1 MKKYLLLFITLLLFI
16 ACKTGKDYQ
25 RPELDLPESFYVGK
39 ENDTLASVDNIVVPD
54 SIFTGSLKWKEFF
67 KDSLLI
73 SFIDTAIAHNLSLK
87 KASYDIMIEME
98 GLRQAKLNRL
108 PTVSGQAG
116 YIREY
121 FSENYYSSPASKYY
135 TDEKAPSSLYTQ
147 KVQHFARV
155 GASWEIDIWGK
166 MGRQREL
173 ALAEYYETEES
184 RKALQTYLV
193 AEIAASYYKLLM
205 LKSQLGIAKSNLEL
219 NNNTL
224 EILKLQYDAGEIT
237 SLAVQQVQLQ
247 KLKAETFIPQIEK
260 EYLQEEVYLN
270 SLLGRFPE
278 SINIDF
284 WIEEIQPE
292 TLYGAGIPL
301 ELLNNRPDIAASEYV
316 LMAAYARAGIAQA
329 MKYPSVTLNASV
341 GLDAMF
347 FQDMFNPLNS
357 GLLWLS
363 GSILQPI
370 FQQGKLRAN
379 HNISLLQ
386 IEKAQLDF
394 QQKMITAVGEVSNA
408 LIAVEKLKEE
418 YRIGSER
425 LEIAQQSVRSALLLF
440 KSGLANYL
448 EVLTAQ
454 SNALDSE
461 LNLANVKMKILM
473 ANVELY
479 RSLGGGWE

>member
-1 MKKYLLLFITLLLFI
+1 MKKYWLFFITLVFFA

-39 ENDTLASVDNIVVPD
+39 DNDTLASVDNIVVPD

-87 KASYDIMIEME
+87 KASYDILIEME
-98 GLRQAKLNRL
+98 GLKQAKMNRL
-108 PTVSGQAG
+108 PSVSGQAG

-155 GASWEIDIWGK
+155 GTSWEIDIWGK
-166 MGRQREL
+166 MARQREL
-173 ALAEYYETEES
+173 ALAEYYQTEET
-184 RKALQTYLV
+184 RKAMQTYLV

-224 EILKLQYDAGEIT
+224 EVLKLQYDAGEVT
-237 SLAVQQVQLQ
+237 LLAVQQVQLQ

-260 EYLQEEVYLN
+260 EYLQEENYLN
-270 SLLGRFPE
+270 SLLGRFPQPIE
-278 SINIDF
+278 IDF

-292 TLYGAGIPL
+292 TLYGAGVPF
-301 ELLNNRPDIAASEYV
+301 ELITNRPDIAAAEYV
-316 LMAAYARAGIAQA
+316 LMATYAKAGIAQA
-329 MKYPSVTLNASV
+329 RKYPSITLNASL

-347 FQDMFNPLNS
+347 LKDVFNPVDS

-370 FQQGKLRAN
+370 FEQRKFKTN

-386 IEKAQLDF
+386 IERAELDF
-394 QQKMITAVGEVSNA
+394 RQKIITAVGEVSDA

-418 YRIGSER
+418 YRIVNER
-425 LEIAQQSVRSALLLF
+425 LQIAQQSVRSALLLF

-461 LNLANVKMKILM
+461 LNLANVKMKLLL

>member
-1 MKKYLLLFITLLLFI
+1 
-16 ACKTGKDYQ
+16 
-25 RPELDLPESFYVGK
+25 
-39 ENDTLASVDNIVVPD
+39 
-54 SIFTGSLKWKEFF
+54 
-67 KDSLLI
+67 
-73 SFIDTAIAHNLSLK
+73 
-87 KASYDIMIEME
+87 
-98 GLRQAKLNRL
+98 
-108 PTVSGQAG
+108 
-116 YIREY
+116 
-121 FSENYYSSPASKYY
+121 
-135 TDEKAPSSLYTQ
+135 
-147 KVQHFARV
+147 
-155 GASWEIDIWGK
+155 
-166 MGRQREL
+166 
-173 ALAEYYETEES
+173 
-184 RKALQTYLV
+184 
-193 AEIAASYYKLLM
+193 LM

-278 SINIDF
+278 TINIDF

-292 TLYGAGIPL
+292 TLYGAGVPL

>member
-1 MKKYLLLFITLLLFI
+1 
-16 ACKTGKDYQ
+16 
-25 RPELDLPESFYVGK
+25 
-39 ENDTLASVDNIVVPD
+39 
-54 SIFTGSLKWKEFF
+54 
-67 KDSLLI
+67 
-73 SFIDTAIAHNLSLK
+73 
-87 KASYDIMIEME
+87 
-98 GLRQAKLNRL
+98 
-108 PTVSGQAG
+108 
-116 YIREY
+116 
-121 FSENYYSSPASKYY
+121 
-135 TDEKAPSSLYTQ
+135 
-147 KVQHFARV
+147 
-155 GASWEIDIWGK
+155 
-166 MGRQREL
+166 
-173 ALAEYYETEES
+173 
-184 RKALQTYLV
+184 
-193 AEIAASYYKLLM
+193 
-205 LKSQLGIAKSNLEL
+205 
-219 NNNTL
+219 
-224 EILKLQYDAGEIT
+224 
-237 SLAVQQVQLQ
+237 
-247 KLKAETFIPQIEK
+247 
-260 EYLQEEVYLN
+260 
-270 SLLGRFPE
+270 
-278 SINIDF
+278 
-284 WIEEIQPE
+284 
-292 TLYGAGIPL
+292 
-301 ELLNNRPDIAASEYV
+301 
-316 LMAAYARAGIAQA
+316 MAAYARAGIAQA